1 MLTVYRNEL
10 QTGAMFSV
18 ALEIALNL
26 QRLLVTEGR
35 LHLPP
40 ILY

>member
-1 MLTVYRNEL
+1 
-10 QTGAMFSV
+10 MFSI

-26 QRLLVTEGR
+26 QRLLVTEER